1 MKGAFERLEPDE
13 VKVSSP
19 VLRGRGGGNAASLPD
34 PTRQRQSRVKDWIEP
49 QDVSVPQE
57 LQTAIGGHPLVAKTL
72 ARRGFTGVEAA
83 RAFLDPDCHRP
94 APSSDLPN
102 MAEAV
107 ERLERAIQQG
117 ETICVWGDFDV
128 DGQTATT
135 LLVSTLR
142 DLGAAVTYHIPVRQ
156 TESHGLN
163 LPVLKRLI
171 GEGVRLV
178 LTCDTGVTDHE
189 AIAYAQAQGVDV
201 VVTDHHDLPATLP
214 EACAIVNPKM
224 LPDTHPL
231 RELPGVGCAYKL
243 AEELYSRAG
252 RPEATAQYLDLVAL
266 GIVADVAVQTGDT
279 RYLLQRGLEALRH
292 IERLGLQVMMEM
304 AELDSNWLSEE
315 HISFVLGPRLNAL
328 GRLADANV
336 AVELLTTD
344 SLERAR
350 ILATELEG
358 LNAQRKLLC
367 DQVFQAAQAQ
377 IERDPSLLEHS
388 ALVLYHPA
396 WPAGV
401 IGIVASRLAERYH
414 RPTVLIATPPGELG
428 RGSARSIEGVNITAA
443 IAAQREMLVTFGGHP
458 MAAGLVIDHE
468 PCAEYIE
475 GRIPEFR
482 RALSRTVSEMLPIGE
497 GLRPSLQ
504 IDGYL
509 SLADLSLDLVED
521 LERLAP
527 FGPGNPPLTLVSKGL
542 SLTSHTPVGRTGE
555 HLQLIVEDEEGIAQR
570 VIWWQGA
577 GWPLPEGRF
586 DLAYAVRASDYRGQR
601 DVQVEWVDARPIEE
615 PRPEGF
621 PKTLRVSV
629 EIVDYRW
636 EPNPRKILEHLRA
649 QEDVQVWSEAEA
661 KAEVAG
667 QDRYEFKPAKVLIV
681 WTTPPGPAELRTVLE
696 KVAPET
702 VYLFGIDPGL
712 DHPEAFLKRLAGL
725 TRYALSSNQGRVS
738 VSTLAAATAQRE
750 ATVRQGIAWLAVR
763 GHLVVL
769 GEDGDEIQLV
779 EGSHVADPKGF
790 GKPLGSLK
798 ALLEETV
805 AYRAHFARAD
815 KEALIRCGE

>member
-1 MKGAFERLEPDE
+1 M
-13 VKVSSP
+13 
-19 VLRGRGGGNAASLPD
+19 
-34 PTRQRQSRVKDWIEP
+34 
-49 QDVSVPQE
+49 
-57 LQTAIGGHPLVAKTL
+57 
-72 ARRGFTGVEAA
+72 
-83 RAFLDPDCHRP
+83 
-94 APSSDLPN
+94 
-102 MAEAV
+102 
-107 ERLERAIQQG
+107 
-117 ETICVWGDFDV
+117 
-128 DGQTATT
+128 
-135 LLVSTLR
+135 
-142 DLGAAVTYHIPVRQ
+142 
-156 TESHGLN
+156 
-163 LPVLKRLI
+163 
-171 GEGVRLV
+171 
-178 LTCDTGVTDHE
+178 
-189 AIAYAQAQGVDV
+189 
-201 VVTDHHDLPATLP
+201 
-214 EACAIVNPKM
+214 
-224 LPDTHPL
+224 
-231 RELPGVGCAYKL
+231 
-243 AEELYSRAG
+243 
-252 RPEATAQYLDLVAL
+252 
-266 GIVADVAVQTGDT
+266 QTGDT

-292 IERLGLQVMMEM
+292 TERLGLRVMMEV
-304 AELDSNWLSEE
+304 AELDPAWLSEE
-315 HISFVLGPRLNAL
+315 HIGFVLGPRLNAL

-388 ALVLYHPA
+388 ALVLSHPS

-443 IAAQREMLVTFGGHP
+443 IAAQQEMLVRFGGHP
-458 MAAGLVIDHE
+458 MAAGLTIDPE
-468 PCAEYIE
+468 
-475 GRIPEFR
+475 RIPEFR
-482 RALSRTVSEMLPIGE
+482 RAMSRTILAADPK
-497 GLRPSLQ
+497 GLRKPLGSLP

-555 HLQLIVEDEEGIAQR
+555 HLQLIVEDEEGTAQR

-577 GWPLPEGRF
+577 DWPLPEGRF

-621 PKTLRVSV
+621 PKTLRVSI
-629 EIVDYRW
+629 EIVDYRR
-636 EPNPRKILEHLRA
+636 EPSPRKILERLRA

-667 QDRYEFKPAKVLIV
+667 QDRYELKPAKVLIV

-696 KVAPET
+696 KVTPAT

-725 TRYALSSNQGRVS
+725 TRYALNSHQGRARVE
-738 VSTLAAATAQRE
+738 TLAAATAQRE
-750 ATVRQGIAWLAVR
+750 ATVRQGIAWLAAR

-769 GEDGDEIQLV
+769 SEDGDEIQLA
-779 EGSHVADPKGF
+779 EGNHVADPKGF
-790 GKPLGSLK
+790 QKPLGSLK
-798 ALLEETV
+798 ALLEETA

-815 KEALIRCGE
+815 KEALIRSGE

>member
-1 MKGAFERLEPDE
+1 MKE
-13 VKVSSP
+13 
-19 VLRGRGGGNAASLPD
+19 
-34 PTRQRQSRVKDWIEP
+34 WIEP
-49 QDVSVPQE
+49 QDVEIPQE
-57 LQTAIGGHPLVAKTL
+57 LQSAIGGHPLVSKTL
-72 ARRGFTGVEAA
+72 ARRGFTELEAA
-83 RAFLDPDCHRP
+83 RAFLDPDCYRP
-94 APSSDLPN
+94 ASPTDLPN

-107 ERLERAIQQG
+107 DRLEEAIRRR

-128 DGQTATT
+128 DGQTGTT

-142 DLGAAVTYHIPVRQ
+142 DSSASVTYHIPVRR

-163 LPVLKRLI
+163 LPVLERLI

-189 AIAYAQAQGVDV
+189 AIAYAQARGVDV
-201 VVTDHHDLPATLP
+201 VVTDHHDLPPTLP

-224 LPDTHPL
+224 LPETHPL

-252 RPEATAQYLDLVAL
+252 RPGATAQYLDLVAL

-292 IERLGLQVMMEM
+292 TERLGLQVMMEV
-304 AELDSNWLSEE
+304 AELDPNWLSEE
-315 HISFVLGPRLNAL
+315 HIGFVLGPRLNAL

-350 ILATELEG
+350 ILSTELEG

-388 ALVLYHPA
+388 ALVLSHPS

-401 IGIVASRLAERYH
+401 VGIVASRLAERYH

-428 RGSARSIEGVNITAA
+428 RGSARSIEGINITAA
-443 IAAQREMLVTFGGHP
+443 IAAHQEMLVNFGGHP
-458 MAAGLVIDHE
+458 MAAGLTID
-468 PCAEYIE
+468 PE
-475 GRIPEFR
+475 GIPEFR
-482 RALSRTVSEMLPIGE
+482 RALSRTVSEMLPDLKGF
-497 GLRPSLQ
+497 GKPLGSLQ
-504 IDGYL
+504 IDGHL

-527 FGPGNPPLTLVSKGL
+527 FGAGNPPLTLVSKGL
-542 SLTSHTPVGRTGE
+542 SLTSHSTIGRTGE
-555 HLQLIVEDEEGIAQR
+555 HLQLIVEDEEGTAQR

-577 GWPLPEGRF
+577 DWPLPQGRF
-586 DLAYAVRASDYRGQR
+586 DLAYVVRASDYRGQR

-615 PRPEGF
+615 LVLGVVEG
-621 PKTLRVSV
+621 PAV
-629 EIVDYRW
+629 EIVDYRR
-636 EPNPRKILEHLRA
+636 EPSPRQVLERLRA
-649 QEDVQVWSEAEA
+649 QEDVQIWSEAEA
-661 KAEVAG
+661 RAEVAG
-667 QDRYEFKPAKVLIV
+667 QDRYELKPSKGLII
-681 WTTPPGPAELRTVLE
+681 WTTPPGPAELQAVLE
-696 KVAPET
+696 KVAPTT

-712 DHPEAFLKRLAGL
+712 DQPETFLKRLAGL
-725 TRYALSSNQGRVS
+725 TRYALSSNQGRAN

-750 ATVRQGIAWLAVR
+750 ATVRQGIAWLTAR

-769 GEDGDEIQLV
+769 SEEGDEIQLA
-779 EGSHVADPKGF
+779 EGSQVVDPKGF
-790 GKPLGSLK
+790 QKTLGSLK
-798 ALLEETV
+798 VLLEETA

-815 KEALIRCGE
+815 KESLVEW

>member
-1 MKGAFERLEPDE
+1 MKE
-13 VKVSSP
+13 
-19 VLRGRGGGNAASLPD
+19 
-34 PTRQRQSRVKDWIEP
+34 WIEP
-49 QDVSVPQE
+49 QDLQVPTE
-57 LQTAIGGHPLVAKTL
+57 LQITIGGHPLVPKTL
-72 ARRGFTGVEAA
+72 ARRGFTKVETA
-83 RAFLDPDCHRP
+83 RAFLDPDCYRP
-94 APSSDLPN
+94 APPTELPN

-107 ERLERAIQQG
+107 ERLERAIKQG
-117 ETICVWGDFDV
+117 TTICVWGDFDV

-142 DLGAAVTYHIPVRQ
+142 DLAVRQGPPQGAAVRYHIPVRR

-163 LPVLKRLI
+163 LPMLKRLI
-171 GEGVRLV
+171 AEGVNLV

-231 RELPGVGCAYKL
+231 RELPGVGCAYKV
-243 AEELYSRAG
+243 AEELYSRVG

-266 GIVADVAVQTGDT
+266 GIVTDVAVQTGDT

-292 IERLGLQVMMEM
+292 TERLGLRVMMEV
-304 AELDSNWLSEE
+304 AELDPTWLSEE
-315 HISFVLGPRLNAL
+315 HIGFVLGPRLNAL

-367 DQVFQAAQAQ
+367 DQVLQAAQAQ

-388 ALVLYHPA
+388 ALVLSHPS

-414 RPTVLIATPPGELG
+414 RPTILIATPPGELG
-428 RGSARSIEGVNITAA
+428 RGSARSIEGVNIMAA
-443 IAAQREMLVTFGGHP
+443 IAAEREMLVRFGGHP
-458 MAAGLVIDHE
+458 MAAGLTIDPE
-468 PCAEYIE
+468 PCPESIEGPRPESIE

-482 RALSRTVSEMLPIGE
+482 RALSRTVSEMLGE
-497 GLRPSLQ
+497 VKDRPSLQ

-527 FGPGNPPLTLVSKGL
+527 FGPGNPPLTLVSEGL
-542 SLTSHTPVGRTGE
+542 SLTSHSTVGRTGE
-555 HLQLIVEDEEGIAQR
+555 HLQLIVEDEEGTAQR

-586 DLAYAVRASDYRGQR
+586 DLAYVVRASNYRGQR

-615 PRPEGF
+615 PVVA
-621 PKTLRVSV
+621 LRVGPPTV
-629 EIVDYRW
+629 EIVDHRR
-636 EPNPRKILEHLRA
+636 EPNPHQVLERLRA
-649 QEDVQVWSEAEA
+649 QEEDAQVWSEAEA
-661 KAEVAG
+661 RAEVAG
-667 QDRYEFKPAKVLIV
+667 QDRYALQPAKALII

-696 KVAPET
+696 KVAPAT

-712 DHPEAFLKRLAGL
+712 DHPEAFLRRLAGL
-725 TRYALSSNQGRVS
+725 TRYTLNSHQGLAN

-750 ATVRQGIAWLAVR
+750 ATVRQGIAWLAAR

-769 GEDGDEIQLV
+769 SEEGDEIQLA
-779 EGSHVADPKGF
+779 EGDQVADPKGF
-790 GKPLGSLK
+790 QKPLGSLK
-798 ALLEETV
+798 ALLAETA
-805 AYRAHFARAD
+805 AYRAHFARAE
-815 KEALIRCGE
+815 KESLI